1 MFILVGLLIGFL
13 LYANRLPR
21 LQVTD
26 VVSVASSLV
35 ASPILKVCDPSSGYR
50 PSKKLISVCRTVHF
64 RTERVDE
71 YSSNAL
77 HSDWRVKDWP
87 SGITMK
93 FDDLGLI
100 EPIMRAVHE
109 KNYTN
114 PTPIQAAAIKI
125 VLKGSDLMASAQTGT
140 GKTAA
145 FTLPILQLLTKNL
158 KVRDKPRVLIITPT
172 RELAAQI
179 YESVNSYGKYLSVRS
194 AVVFGG
200 VKIGPQI
207 RKLRQG
213 VDVLVA
219 TPGRLCDLHNQD
231 AVNFADIEILVLDEA
246 DRMLDMGF
254 LPDINRIQSYIPQQK
269 QSLLFSATFAKD
281 IRKLAKTM
289 LRNPVQ
295 VDVATENTA
304 ADTVKQYLYAVD
316 KSQKAKL
323 LSHLI
328 TEEGWHQV
336 LVFSRTKHGANRL
349 VKMLAKDSIRALPIH
364 GNKSQ
369 SQRTKALNDF
379 KRGKVDILVATDIAA
394 RGLDIVQ
401 LPYVVNFD
409 LPQVPEDYVHRIGR
423 TGRAGLEG
431 EAISLV
437 SADEIKQLRDI
448 ELLIKQNIVRKE
460 CEGFEPQHV
469 LPGSR
474 SVAASGHKGKS
485 RKSQENHN
493 TQGESAKKKKY
504 YGKPRSSRSKKR
516 KAAGISQKKV
526 V

>member
-1 MFILVGLLIGFL
+1 MG
-13 LYANRLPR
+13 
-21 LQVTD
+21 
-26 VVSVASSLV
+26 S
-35 ASPILKVCDPSSGYR
+35 
-50 PSKKLISVCRTVHF
+50 
-64 RTERVDE
+64 
-71 YSSNAL
+71 
-77 HSDWRVKDWP
+77 P
-87 SGITMK
+87 SGIAMT
-93 FDDLGLI
+93 FDDLGLP
-100 EPIMRAVHE
+100 EPIMRAVRE
-109 KNYTN
+109 KGYVN
-114 PTPIQAAAIKI
+114 PTPIQIAAIKKI
-125 VLKGSDLMASAQTGT
+125 LKGSDLMASAQTGT

-145 FTLPILQLLTKNL
+145 FTLPILQLLTKNSSA
-158 KVRDKPRVLIITPT
+158 RDKPRVLIIAPT

-179 YESVNSYGKYLSVRS
+179 YETVNSYGKYLPVKST
-194 AVVFGG
+194 VVFGG

-213 VDVLVA
+213 VDILVA

-231 AVNFADIEILVLDEA
+231 AVDFGDIEVLVLDEA

-254 LPDINRIQSYIPQQK
+254 FPDIKRLQSHLPKRK
-269 QSLLFSATFAKD
+269 QALLFSATFSQD

-289 LRNPVQ
+289 LRNPVE
-295 VDVATENTA
+295 VDVATKNTA

-349 VKMLAKDSIRALPIH
+349 VKILAKDNIRALPIH

-369 SQRTKALNDF
+369 SKRTKALNDF
-379 KRGKVDILVATDIAA
+379 KRGKIDILVATDIAA

-409 LPQVPEDYVHRIGR
+409 LPQMPEDYVHRIGR

-437 SADEIKQLRDI
+437 SADEIKHLRNI
-448 ELLIKQNIVRKE
+448 ELLIKQNIVRRE
-460 CEGFEPQHV
+460 REGFEPQHV
-469 LPGSR
+469 LPESR
-474 SVAASGHKGKS
+474 ISNSGHK
-485 RKSQENHN
+485 RKVIRAQRDHN
-493 TQGESAKKKKY
+493 SFGGTVKRKKY
-504 YGKPRSSRSKKR
+504 NGRYHSSRSKSR
-516 KAAGISQKKV
+516 KTPAAARRN
-526 V
+526 

>member
-219 TPGRLCDLHNQD
+219 TPGRLCDLHN
-231 AVNFADIEILVLDEA
+231 L
-246 DRMLDMGF
+246 
-254 LPDINRIQSYIPQQK
+254 
-269 QSLLFSATFAKD
+269 SL
-281 IRKLAKTM
+281 
-289 LRNPVQ
+289 
-295 VDVATENTA
+295 
-304 ADTVKQYLYAVD
+304 
-316 KSQKAKL
+316 
-323 LSHLI
+323 
-328 TEEGWHQV
+328 
-336 LVFSRTKHGANRL
+336 
-349 VKMLAKDSIRALPIH
+349 IH
-364 GNKSQ
+364 
-369 SQRTKALNDF
+369 
-379 KRGKVDILVATDIAA
+379 I
-394 RGLDIVQ
+394 
-401 LPYVVNFD
+401 
-409 LPQVPEDYVHRIGR
+409 
-423 TGRAGLEG
+423 
-431 EAISLV
+431 
-437 SADEIKQLRDI
+437 
-448 ELLIKQNIVRKE
+448 
-460 CEGFEPQHV
+460 
-469 LPGSR
+469 
-474 SVAASGHKGKS
+474 
-485 RKSQENHN
+485 
-493 TQGESAKKKKY
+493 
-504 YGKPRSSRSKKR
+504 
-516 KAAGISQKKV
+516 
-526 V
+526 